1 MKQSLIKE
9 IQQEM
14 AGVLNN
20 AQRQKLD
27 EVLEHCF
34 FYVEVVSLDQKSL
47 PQTKDNSTLK
57 DEFLSAKQVE
67 GCSLRSIKIRRTEVT
82 GKNSNIVQSINAPIF
97 RVAKIG

>member
-34 FYVEVVSLDQKSL
+34 FYVEVVSLIFIKV
-47 PQTKDNSTLK
+47 LK
-57 DEFLSAKQVE
+57 YKFLF
-67 GCSLRSIKIRRTEVT
+67 L
-82 GKNSNIVQSINAPIF
+82 IF
-97 RVAKIG
+97 VNY

>member
-14 AGVLNN
+14 AGVVNN

-34 FYVEVVSLDQKSL
+34 FMWKKFLWIKSL
-47 PQTKDNSTLK
+47 CH
-57 DEFLSAKQVE
+57 KQ
-67 GCSLRSIKIRRTEVT
+67 KI
-82 GKNSNIVQSINAPIF
+82 IQL
-97 RVAKIG
+97 

>member
-34 FYVEVVSLDQKSL
+34 FYVEVVSLIFIKV
-47 PQTKDNSTLK
+47 LK
-57 DEFLSAKQVE
+57 CKILFL
-67 GCSLRSIKIRRTEVT
+67 
-82 GKNSNIVQSINAPIF
+82 IF
-97 RVAKIG
+97 VNY

>member
-9 IQQEM
+9 IKQEM

-57 DEFLSAKQVE
+57 DEFLSAKQSKVVLW
-67 GCSLRSIKIRRTEVT
+67 GLSIITVPHWIT
-82 GKNSNIVQSINAPIF
+82 
-97 RVAKIG
+97 

>member
-34 FYVEVVSLDQKSL
+34 FYVEVVSLIFIKV
-47 PQTKDNSTLK
+47 LK
-57 DEFLSAKQVE
+57 YKVLFL
-67 GCSLRSIKIRRTEVT
+67 
-82 GKNSNIVQSINAPIF
+82 IF
-97 RVAKIG
+97 VNY